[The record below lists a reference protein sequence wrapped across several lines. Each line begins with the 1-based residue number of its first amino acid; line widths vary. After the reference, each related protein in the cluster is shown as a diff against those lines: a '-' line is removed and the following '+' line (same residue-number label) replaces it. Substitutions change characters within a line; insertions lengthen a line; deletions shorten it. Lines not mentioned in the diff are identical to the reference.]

1 MVSKLTG
8 TDWLVHDTAKAV
20 SYNGRVFGTLH
31 FFQLLDL
38 DKVLRGQ
45 GRKLL
50 LDLKFEDWYDEEAHW
65 PEITMAKDYGS
76 RIAKIASLIDKYKE
90 WPVVPGR
97 VVAD

>member
-1 MVSKLTG
+1 MVLKLTG

-38 DKVLRGQ
+38 DKVLRSQ

-65 PEITMAKDYGS
+65 PEKPWQKTT
-76 RIAKIASLIDKYKE
+76 
-90 WPVVPGR
+90 VVVLPKLPHSSTNTRNGLLPL
-97 VVAD
+97 VG